1 MTRKMVLPSL
11 RSQSTAQLNFS
22 VMRHRLQI
30 TFFLQQRPS
39 TIDKHGPRKQTSK
52 FICFIFETHLTVAR
66 DEEVVAEGE
75 VVVGVEVEEGEVV
88 DAGAVAGKIIESAS
102 TRSKNITR
110 NSSDTITAFWD

>member
-1 MTRKMVLPSL
+1 
-11 RSQSTAQLNFS
+11 
-22 VMRHRLQI
+22 MRHRLQI

-66 DEEVVAEGE
+66 DEEVV
-75 VVVGVEVEEGEVV
+75 VGVEVEEGEVV